1 MPEIIDPKSKAK
13 VLYDEFSSNYDL
25 GKFDDFYNK
34 LQDNNKRKLLYDAVS
49 KDYDL
54 GTFEDF
60 SNKVVSKK
68 KVSPLQAPSP
78 SSATPSLSQYI
89 QKGRE
94 QLEVKPDKSLS
105 QTSVFNPELS
115 DFQKY
120 EQSLSRKATAY
131 NWANSPTKAAA
142 EPRVAGNP
150 VAAILNMFSPDKM
163 AESYGAIG
171 KDIEK
176 RENIR
181 QNAEVEYKKY
191 EEESNNYAKNL
202 LPTIK
207 ETVSQ
212 YSGKLN
218 KNGVP
223 DYGKISQLSRQLS
236 SQLGGG
242 DYVSEVI
249 RGQLENQE
257 RFAII
262 EPSVKKEYE
271 KIVKK
276 EKGLSFWLNVQPTE
290 RKKIENSLIQK
301 QLVTAQKIKQAET
314 LASTEYK
321 KTELEATERYKPL
334 IAAAQINGNEEELN
348 GIVNQYYTEM
358 KGIAAKIN
366 NRVKRTRDELVNQ
379 FNSEIQKAQLSENEI
394 KYLNDTYQ
402 KAYSNVVKGD
412 LESKKIIQQKEEK
425 LIGYTGIF
433 GKSFLS
439 GLLSGISNRGSGLVG
454 IGLGGSLSDFL
465 YSFKSGAEITET
477 VDLDFKGNMFNP
489 TTYLTRLGKQV
500 GYQLPSM
507 VVTALTKNPTIGG
520 MVGFV
525 DEQLQNGGDVYEQIL
540 SETGDPV
547 KAQQA
552 TARYWYRSLPTIPL
566 YYLESSMFLKYTGLK
581 KGNVLAN
588 VVAEVPVEVTQEL
601 IQGYSQQLDTKDAL
615 GFKDFMSQKAP
626 NIALETAITTLLQG
640 GSFAALGKLGSA
652 LGNQNELGKNY
663 IYNLLNSKG
672 TNAAFAMLELQ
683 QLNGQ
688 ITEEQLLLGKEN
700 LAKVA
705 STITELKAVG
715 LNDTQVEGYLALLA
729 ERDGLRENL
738 TKTSNPE
745 LISAYQKEIESINKE
760 LEQAALGKVK
770 ATTVEFTSGGKITL
784 LGDPKSVLS
793 STKKEVGNT
802 INITSTDDSVNKEV
816 QDINSKIPQQENE
829 ELSNKIIDLQVN
841 LAEVGVFPLD
851 QDGMLTFTDQ
861 EGNQI
866 EEQALPQ
873 EALELKEVYDR
884 LNGNVVSTQEP
895 TQEVEKDILKEPT
908 EEEKLADINKGNT
921 VTFTYEKESD
931 VPAQLKSKISSK
943 GESNGKPFVR
953 VTISKVEA
961 DYLLGKEQK
970 PKTEQE
976 IEPAE
981 QQLLK
986 EQIQPTET
994 KTKEEFEIK
1003 EKQNKEVEETASK
1016 LKSKGLFKTDESK
1029 GIGKLVPKKFYD
1041 KKKSAFQIV
1050 SEAYNEAKRDKSNPE
1065 LVKAVN
1071 DFLDEESGR
1080 LPKDLKGRRVGNK
1093 KYAAGKDHIKGR
1105 TITKRTPTGQKVK
1118 GTYKLV
1124 PAAQLVPSH
1133 NPISFSKN
1141 EAFPQNESGKTINDR
1156 DYEKNEADKTAVIGF
1171 AQNLDGRAVENT
1183 PWVSKE
1189 GIVYNGNNRTMSR
1202 QLAAKNNTDK
1212 EYLNQLK
1219 EQAEMYGFT
1228 EEQVE
1233 SMENPTLV
1241 FEVEENLPFTTK
1253 VWKMF
1258 NAEEKKEETPGAFAI
1273 AISKTISDKARRE
1286 LSKLY
1291 EEAEVPSDVTSDK
1304 KMFKRALDIL
1314 VQDGVIQAIEIPK
1327 YSDNGTATPE
1337 GVALLERVVLG
1348 ASLDENAIETLMSLS
1363 MGNIKN
1369 AILKN
1374 IVGLMLNS
1382 TKGEN
1387 SLIPDITGAI
1397 AILKK
1402 AKVLKS
1408 SVLDFLVA
1416 FDIFDEN
1423 QWTLSEMALALLL
1436 DLNSPNKLKEFLSAY
1451 NQDVG
1456 QQLMFGDSTKE
1467 GIITNLIYN
1476 IIPEHEKGK
1485 KVIERVAE
1493 RGTDETGK
1501 GTESPNR
1508 KDEEKEQL
1516 MTGKVPNRISRKAF
1530 DKLVE
1535 KLQKAFP
1542 KAKITFNANDVK
1554 GKAAT
1559 KVKTQGGIIYGATLP
1574 DGTIY
1579 LNREAMSA
1587 EAPIHEFTHL
1597 WERLM
1602 PEDWK
1607 KGLEFFKKS
1616 SGFAKALK
1624 EIQDNPAYKD
1634 LTQEQKESEAM
1645 NTILG
1650 RMGEGYFSSDML
1662 TKFKNWFTQLLK
1674 KVADKLNLRKLTP
1687 DEKFESFAN
1696 KVLGDLFEGKDITE
1710 KQEVKKGDLQLM
1722 KIGGKEVQVRRL
1734 PEQLDVV
1741 NGFYSPLEKML
1752 LETKFDKLPVK
1763 QWIEKF
1769 GKSEEAKWTGL
1780 SDWLSQQQGSVS
1792 KADIQQYL
1800 KDNRISVVEVVKGGQ
1815 NDDLM
1820 NRAEEAERKF
1830 GIDIIIDENPMD
1842 GSPDV
1847 QISGKKLDDMTDDA
1861 IQELQN
1867 EVTDFVMAAA
1877 PETKFSQY
1885 QLEGE
1890 KENYKEI
1897 LVTLPKAKPFIIG
1910 RTSGFDTLEY
1920 TKNVYGINSIEYSN
1934 MKNAVQ
1940 SELEEKGLKW
1950 SEIKTLFEDYESKPS
1965 DFKSTHFD
1973 EPNIIVHL
1981 RMNTRKDSQ
1990 GNKVLFL
1997 EEIQSDFG
2005 QSYKKEQG
2013 SKKAI
2018 IYDIAKDIYNSKK
2031 RGDKAQFESAVKKAK
2046 DKGISEKQVSDALS
2060 EYGDFTKPRP
2070 KEIPDAPFVT
2080 DTNAWTKLALKVA
2093 LKEAVKQGAD
2103 KISWTTGEQQ
2113 NERYDLSKQVDE
2125 IKVLPQYGGSKM
2137 TYGVQGFKNG
2147 EMSTAMA
2154 ANSIA
2159 ELEGIIGKELA
2170 KKVADKGEFEGE
2182 LSFTGNDLKVG
2193 GKGMKGFYG
2202 STTEGSLGI
2211 VGNVAKS
2218 LFKQEPKTVDINAN
2232 DKTTQDK
2239 IDAIEKKRE
2248 IIGARREQ
2256 INKEMPQKRAKNKTE
2271 QDLIDKYVKEYKKL
2285 GEEFEQYEKDI
2296 LALKSTQYS
2305 IDITPELKQQVSEGL
2320 PLFMASVSKEDFT
2333 EALNEYDNLIKNP
2346 KGTTEY
2352 IKKFGLEKIKKIKD
2366 ITSNFGTYIA
2376 ALEKS
2381 NYITKKIC

>member
-1 MPEIIDPKSKAK
+1 
-13 VLYDEFSSNYDL
+13 
-25 GKFDDFYNK
+25 
-34 LQDNNKRKLLYDAVS
+34 
-49 KDYDL
+49 
-54 GTFEDF
+54 
-60 SNKVVSKK
+60 
-68 KVSPLQAPSP
+68 
-78 SSATPSLSQYI
+78 
-89 QKGRE
+89 
-94 QLEVKPDKSLS
+94 
-105 QTSVFNPELS
+105 
-115 DFQKY
+115 
-120 EQSLSRKATAY
+120 
-131 NWANSPTKAAA
+131 
-142 EPRVAGNP
+142 
-150 VAAILNMFSPDKM
+150 
-163 AESYGAIG
+163 
-171 KDIEK
+171 
-176 RENIR
+176 
-181 QNAEVEYKKY
+181 
-191 EEESNNYAKNL
+191 
-202 LPTIK
+202 
-207 ETVSQ
+207 
-212 YSGKLN
+212 
-218 KNGVP
+218 
-223 DYGKISQLSRQLS
+223 
-236 SQLGGG
+236 
-242 DYVSEVI
+242 
-249 RGQLENQE
+249 
-257 RFAII
+257 
-262 EPSVKKEYE
+262 
-271 KIVKK
+271 
-276 EKGLSFWLNVQPTE
+276 
-290 RKKIENSLIQK
+290 
-301 QLVTAQKIKQAET
+301 
-314 LASTEYK
+314 
-321 KTELEATERYKPL
+321 
-334 IAAAQINGNEEELN
+334 
-348 GIVNQYYTEM
+348 M

-379 FNSEIQKAQLSENEI
+379 FNSEIQKAQLPESVK

-402 KAYSNVVKGD
+402 RAYLNVVKND
-412 LESKKIIQQKEEK
+412 LEAKKIIQQKEES

-433 GKSFLS
+433 GKSLLS

-454 IGLGGSLSDFL
+454 IGLGGSFSDFL
-465 YSFKSGAEITET
+465 YSFKGTAEQFET

-507 VVTALTKNPTIGG
+507 VVTALTKNPRIGG
-520 MVGFV
+520 MIGYV
-525 DEQLQNGGDVYEQIL
+525 DTQLQNGGDVYEQIL

-581 KGNVLAN
+581 KGNILAN
-588 VVAEVPVEVTQEL
+588 VIAEVPVEITQEL
-601 IQGYSQQLDTKDAL
+601 IEGYTQQLDFKDAL
-615 GFKDFMSQKAP
+615 GFKDFMTQKAP

-745 LISAYQKEIESINKE
+745 LISAYQKEVESINKE

-873 EALELKEVYDR
+873 EALELKEVYDK
-884 LNGNVVSTQEP
+884 LNGNAVPDTPKEQLIIKENK
-895 TQEVEKDILKEPT
+895 KDILNEITDEKIGEKEYQDFSVDFKDGARAFGT
-908 EEEKLADINKGNT
+908 IEDGIAKITRINAPKKEGSVIEPQRGT
-921 VTFTYEKESD
+921 KTYERVIGKLREKGIKTIQVSLQSADSQKALSKLIEKGILGNARDMQGVSD
-931 VPAQLKSKISSK
+931 SQFPTTFDILS
-943 GESNGKPFVR
+943 
-953 VTISKVEA
+953 
-961 DYLLGKEQK
+961 KEQ
-970 PKTEQE
+970 
-976 IEPAE
+976 A
-981 QQLLK
+981 
-986 EQIQPTET
+986 QPTET
-994 KTKEEFEIK
+994 KTKEELEIE
-1003 EKQNKEVEETASK
+1003 EKQKKEVEETASK
-1016 LKSKGLFKTDESK
+1016 LKAKGLFKTDESK

-1171 AQNLDGRAVENT
+1171 AQNLDGRAIENT

-1382 TKGEN
+1382 TKGGN

-1501 GTESPNR
+1501 GTESTNR

-1516 MTGKVPNRISRKAF
+1516 MTGKVPNRISKKAF

-1559 KVKTQGGIIYGATLP
+1559 EVKTQGGIIYGATLP

-1607 KGLEFFKKS
+1607 RGLEFFKKS

-1624 EIQDNPAYKD
+1624 EIQDNPAYKG

-1687 DEKFESFAN
+1687 NEKFESFAN
-1696 KVLGDLFEGKDITE
+1696 KVLGDLFGGKDITE
-1710 KQEVKKGDLQLM
+1710 KQEGKKGDLQLM

-1800 KDNRISVVEVVKGGQ
+1800 KDNRIEIMEVVKGAIPKYKVRNGNLTFDNFESSFEIRLQ
-1815 NDDLM
+1815 DGFWRVYDPMQEKDVAKFKNVEDAVKYVSENDSQYSVGD
-1820 NRAEEAERKF
+1820 N
-1830 GIDIIIDENPMD
+1830 
-1842 GSPDV
+1842 S
-1847 QISGKKLDDMTDDA
+1847 
-1861 IQELQN
+1861 
-1867 EVTDFVMAAA
+1867 
-1877 PETKFSQY
+1877 KFSQY

-1890 KENYKEI
+1890 KENYKEV
-1897 LVTLPKAKPFIIG
+1897 LVALPRFGETKDRQKQIDYVDSLKKKYNATTPFELDKVVNEEERAKWEELTSKA
-1910 RTSGFDTLEY
+1910 
-1920 TKNVYGINSIEYSN
+1920 N
-1934 MKNAVQ
+1934 
-1940 SELEEKGLKW
+1940 
-1950 SEIKTLFEDYESKPS
+1950 
-1965 DFKSTHFD
+1965 KSTEKNSKFFSSHFD
-1973 EPNIIVHL
+1973 EPNILVHL

-1997 EEIQSDFG
+1997 EEIQGDFP
-2005 QSYKKEQG
+2005 QEYRKQQNLINDYVDKNSAKVIEEFKK
-2013 SKKAI
+2013 
-2018 IYDIAKDIYNSKK
+2018 
-2031 RGDKAQFESAVKKAK
+2031 
-2046 DKGISEKQVSDALS
+2046 KGI
-2060 EYGDFTKPRP
+2060 
-2070 KEIPDAPFVT
+2070 
-2080 DTNAWTKLALKVA
+2080 
-2093 LKEAVKQGAD
+2093 
-2103 KISWTTGEQQ
+2103 
-2113 NERYDLSKQVDE
+2113 
-2125 IKVLPQYGGSKM
+2125 
-2137 TYGVQGFKNG
+2137 
-2147 EMSTAMA
+2147 
-2154 ANSIA
+2154 
-2159 ELEGIIGKELA
+2159 LE
-2170 KKVADKGEFEGE
+2170 V
-2182 LSFTGNDLKVG
+2182 
-2193 GKGMKGFYG
+2193 
-2202 STTEGSLGI
+2202 
-2211 VGNVAKS
+2211 
-2218 LFKQEPKTVDINAN
+2218 
-2232 DKTTQDK
+2232 
-2239 IDAIEKKRE
+2239 
-2248 IIGARREQ
+2248 
-2256 INKEMPQKRAKNKTE
+2256 
-2271 QDLIDKYVKEYKKL
+2271 
-2285 GEEFEQYEKDI
+2285 
-2296 LALKSTQYS
+2296 
-2305 IDITPELKQQVSEGL
+2305 
-2320 PLFMASVSKEDFT
+2320 
-2333 EALNEYDNLIKNP
+2333 
-2346 KGTTEY
+2346 
-2352 IKKFGLEKIKKIKD
+2352 
-2366 ITSNFGTYIA
+2366 
-2376 ALEKS
+2376 
-2381 NYITKKIC
+2381 ICP

>member
-78 SSATPSLSQYI
+78 SSATPSFSQYKE
-89 QKGRE
+89 QGYK
-94 QLEVKPDKSLS
+94 QLEKD
-105 QTSVFNPELS
+105 TSIFNPELS

-207 ETVSQ
+207 EAVSQ

-262 EPSVKKEYE
+262 EPNVKKEYE

-276 EKGLSFWLNVQPTE
+276 EKGLSFWLNIQPTE

-379 FNSEIQKAQLSENEI
+379 FNSEIQKAQLPESEI

-412 LESKKIIQQKEEK
+412 LEAKKIIQQKEES

-433 GKSFLS
+433 GKSLLS

-465 YSFKSGAEITET
+465 YSFKSGAEIAET

-672 TNAAFAMLELQ
+672 TNASFAMLELQ

-793 STKKEVGNT
+793 STKGEVGNT

-884 LNGNVVSTQEP
+884 LNGN
-895 TQEVEKDILKEPT
+895 
-908 EEEKLADINKGNT
+908 A
-921 VTFTYEKESD
+921 
-931 VPAQLKSKISSK
+931 VPAQEVKPTEKQISPALRDVESVAKKSDADIEKRMLELQDSGLKFGTPETKEFNALEKEMEKRERKSVFNVPLDKV
-943 GESNGKPFVR
+943 GESVDALMQKEKNMPNGFGAFIEKRDAGETKEVADRYLNAKELTDAELKKDFSDAVRGNPITWYADGLKMREALKEATNRGIDTKDMLAAVTKVYEDAGYDTQTAKSVVANMLKPIFEG
-953 VTISKVEA
+953 SQKVETNESK
-961 DYLLGKEQK
+961 LVKSESILSKEQ
-970 PKTEQE
+970 
-976 IEPAE
+976 A
-981 QQLLK
+981 
-986 EQIQPTET
+986 QPTET
-994 KTKEEFEIK
+994 KTKQPVKEIEKIPEEIEREERQEANISLKIK
-1003 EKQNKEVEETASK
+1003 EKK
-1016 LKSKGLFKTDESK
+1016 LKGESLMQL
-1029 GIGKLVPKKFYD
+1029 GRLVPKEFYD
-1041 KKKSAFQIV
+1041 SKKSPYNIIAK
-1050 SEAYNEAKRDKSNPE
+1050 AYIAALNKSQDTK

-1071 DFLDEESGR
+1071 KLLGIKQPKSAMEIARQKAAQQNKGIVNKANKISE
-1080 LPKDLKGRRVGNK
+1080 LLQTPKDRVMA
-1093 KYAAGKDHIKGR
+1093 YF
-1105 TITKRTPTGQKVK
+1105 V
-1118 GTYKLV
+1118 
-1124 PAAQLVPSH
+1124 
-1133 NPISFSKN
+1133 
-1141 EAFPQNESGKTINDR
+1141 SGKRINQNAIQELYGGKEPRLRWKTSIEGERRSRIGLISSTSPSIND
-1156 DYEKNEADKTAVIGF
+1156 
-1171 AQNLDGRAVENT
+1171 
-1183 PWVSKE
+1183 
-1189 GIVYNGNNRTMSR
+1189 
-1202 QLAAKNNTDK
+1202 LAHKLWEQYG
-1212 EYLNQLK
+1212 EYDN
-1219 EQAEMYGFT
+1219 
-1228 EEQVE
+1228 
-1233 SMENPTLV
+1233 
-1241 FEVEENLPFTTK
+1241 FTT
-1253 VWKMF
+1253 
-1258 NAEEKKEETPGAFAI
+1258 
-1273 AISKTISDKARRE
+1273 
-1286 LSKLY
+1286 
-1291 EEAEVPSDVTSDK
+1291 
-1304 KMFKRALDIL
+1304 
-1314 VQDGVIQAIEIPK
+1314 QD
-1327 YSDNGTATPE
+1327 Y
-1337 GVALLERVVLG
+1337 R
-1348 ASLDENAIETLMSLS
+1348 NAIEEVLGEHTSRATMAKEL
-1363 MGNIKN
+1363 NNKYAEEIKN
-1369 AILKN
+1369 QGLTDEEVDTLEDMEVEMLLSIVSN
-1374 IVGLMLNS
+1374 IDD
-1382 TKGEN
+1382 
-1387 SLIPDITGAI
+1387 DIKQEIIELLESYTNRSQGG
-1397 AILKK
+1397 
-1402 AKVLKS
+1402 
-1408 SVLDFLVA
+1408 SVID
-1416 FDIFDEN
+1416 
-1423 QWTLSEMALALLL
+1423 W
-1436 DLNSPNKLKEFLSAY
+1436 NKLKEDSSGFEPKILNLSEKAQNKLY
-1451 NQDVG
+1451 EIIQDPKGFANSNVSSQDVE
-1456 QQLMFGDSTKE
+1456 QQKEIRQNRQQSKKIEEAEDISDDDEPLFMAKLPSVKKSNTKSRE
-1467 GIITNLIYN
+1467 EILEIVNDLINHWKRSKKQLDEIKNLS
-1476 IIPEHEKGK
+1476 EE
-1485 KVIERVAE
+1485 ERVAYT
-1493 RGTDETGK
+1493 GTFSSMK
-1501 GTESPNR
+1501 R
-1508 KDEEKEQL
+1508 FEELFQSMTNEVVEKIKPFLELLGFDIKEKNNIKLLEEISSSEKL

-1559 KVKTQGGIIYGATLP
+1559 EVKTQGGIIYGATLP

-1607 KGLEFFKKS
+1607 RGLEFFKKS

-1624 EIQDNPAYKD
+1624 EIQDNPAYKG

-1687 DEKFESFAN
+1687 DEKFKSFAN
-1696 KVLGDLFEGKDITE
+1696 KVLRDLFGGKDITE
-1710 KQEVKKGDLQLM
+1710 KQEGKKGDLQLS
-1722 KIGGKEVQVRRL
+1722 GKGLSIQNVQDVISSLEMSLNKGITQDQTVEQMMPITDQMAEIEKEFARRGYILENDYDTVSVRDNNDFVEPNRL
-1734 PEQLDVV
+1734 PKYLQNLVAQYESAFLKLESFDETALAIALQKSRATETRYADVV
-1741 NGFYSPLEKML
+1741 YIEDEGWAV
-1752 LETKFDKLPVK
+1752 ETFPY
-1763 QWIEKF
+1763 
-1769 GKSEEAKWTGL
+1769 A
-1780 SDWLSQQQGSVS
+1780 
-1792 KADIQQYL
+1792 
-1800 KDNRISVVEVVKGGQ
+1800 VKGK
-1815 NDDLM
+1815 
-1820 NRAEEAERKF
+1820 A
-1830 GIDIIIDENPMD
+1830 
-1842 GSPDV
+1842 S
-1847 QISGKKLDDMTDDA
+1847 A
-1861 IQELQN
+1861 ILGG
-1867 EVTDFVMAAA
+1867 VGV
-1877 PETKFSQY
+1877 
-1885 QLEGE
+1885 
-1890 KENYKEI
+1890 
-1897 LVTLPKAKPFIIG
+1897 
-1910 RTSGFDTLEY
+1910 
-1920 TKNVYGINSIEYSN
+1920 
-1934 MKNAVQ
+1934 
-1940 SELEEKGLKW
+1940 
-1950 SEIKTLFEDYESKPS
+1950 KTFP
-1965 DFKSTHFD
+1965 T
-1973 EPNIIVHL
+1973 
-1981 RMNTRKDSQ
+1981 
-1990 GNKVLFL
+1990 
-1997 EEIQSDFG
+1997 
-2005 QSYKKEQG
+2005 
-2013 SKKAI
+2013 
-2018 IYDIAKDIYNSKK
+2018 
-2031 RGDKAQFESAVKKAK
+2031 
-2046 DKGISEKQVSDALS
+2046 
-2060 EYGDFTKPRP
+2060 
-2070 KEIPDAPFVT
+2070 
-2080 DTNAWTKLALKVA
+2080 
-2093 LKEAVKQGAD
+2093 
-2103 KISWTTGEQQ
+2103 
-2113 NERYDLSKQVDE
+2113 
-2125 IKVLPQYGGSKM
+2125 
-2137 TYGVQGFKNG
+2137 
-2147 EMSTAMA
+2147 
-2154 ANSIA
+2154 
-2159 ELEGIIGKELA
+2159 KELA
-2170 KKVADKGEFEGE
+2170 QIEADKQ
-2182 LSFTGNDLKVG
+2182 N
-2193 GKGMKGFYG
+2193 
-2202 STTEGSLGI
+2202 
-2211 VGNVAKS
+2211 
-2218 LFKQEPKTVDINAN
+2218 
-2232 DKTTQDK
+2232 K
-2239 IDAIEKKRE
+2239 I
-2248 IIGARREQ
+2248 IIEQ
-2256 INKEMPQKRAKNKTE
+2256 ISRRSK
-2271 QDLIDKYVKEYKKL
+2271 
-2285 GEEFEQYEKDI
+2285 GE
-2296 LALKSTQYS
+2296 S
-2305 IDITPELKQQVSEGL
+2305 
-2320 PLFMASVSKEDFT
+2320 PLFMASAPKEDFA

>member
-1 MPEIIDPKSKAK
+1 MDEKQLKALWESMSATHELGNFDAFKKNIYSDSNFRKNFWEEAAPLYEI
-13 VLYDEFSSNYDL
+13 
-25 GKFDDFYNK
+25 G
-34 LQDNNKRKLLYDAVS
+34 
-49 KDYDL
+49 DYK
-54 GTFEDF
+54 TFEESF
-60 SNKVVSKK
+60 KK

-78 SSATPSLSQYI
+78 SSATPSFSQYKE
-89 QKGRE
+89 QGYK
-94 QLEVKPDKSLS
+94 QLEKD
-105 QTSVFNPELS
+105 TSIFNPELS

-191 EEESNNYAKNL
+191 EEESNNYAKSL

-262 EPSVKKEYE
+262 EPNVKKEYE

-379 FNSEIQKAQLSENEI
+379 FNSEIQKAQLPESEV

-412 LESKKIIQQKEEK
+412 LEAKKIIQQKEEK

-433 GKSFLS
+433 GKSLLS

-465 YSFKSGAEITET
+465 YSFKSGAEIAET

-745 LISAYQKEIESINKE
+745 LISAYQKEIESLNKE

-829 ELSNKIIDLQVN
+829 ELSNKIIDLQVD

-884 LNGNVVSTQEP
+884 LNGN
-895 TQEVEKDILKEPT
+895 
-908 EEEKLADINKGNT
+908 A
-921 VTFTYEKESD
+921 
-931 VPAQLKSKISSK
+931 VPAQEVKPNEKQISPALRYL
-943 GESNGKPFVR
+943 ENGVSIEPDNTSEGFY
-953 VTISKVEA
+953 KVYKDEKLVG
-961 DYLLGKEQK
+961 LLGATDFVQSKNKGQYFDENLMSEILTQLGIEHGKAERNIQGENDFLTIRTKGGSSSLKAVESLLSKEQ
-970 PKTEQE
+970 T
-976 IEPAE
+976 
-981 QQLLK
+981 
-986 EQIQPTET
+986 QPTET
-994 KTKEEFEIK
+994 KTKEELEIE
-1003 EKQNKEVEETASK
+1003 EKQKKEVEETASK
-1016 LKSKGLFKTDESK
+1016 LKAKGLFKTDESK

-1241 FEVEENLPFTTK
+1241 FEVEQNLPFITK

-1382 TKGEN
+1382 TKGGN

-1516 MTGKVPNRISRKAF
+1516 MTGKVPNRISKKAF

-1559 KVKTQGGIIYGATLP
+1559 EIKTKGGIIYGATLP

-1607 KGLEFFKKS
+1607 NGLEFFKKS

-1624 EIQDNPAYKD
+1624 EIKDNPAYKS
-1634 LTQEQKESEAM
+1634 LTQKQKESEAM

-1696 KVLGDLFEGKDITE
+1696 KVLGDLF
-1710 KQEVKKGDLQLM
+1710 
-1722 KIGGKEVQVRRL
+1722 GGKELTNKKVINKFNDLFKLIGKEFKILNDIKLSKYPSFSAQGFLSLEDKTKLYKKAFGETVAKIIRAKMPIAFDYQEKLIDYIKKVIPVKSSMPFILQNLANVIEEQFIKQLGSISENIEKINQDPIKLLNSVGYELGKIDNEEDAMSFRGYYPGTDDNIGGSVICTYRDVKGRIKNNIVLFIVKDDAKKTLKPNELTQENLSESWKTYLEKLGRKKEDGTYDLKNLKNNREDPYSTSVLSIQINKNNGYLKIISRYNHTIQEGSSNPDATFNNDLNKIVVGLEDSLYNYFNLKNSKNKNIALPDGVVQDSKGNYYNYY
-1734 PEQLDVV
+1734 EEV
-1741 NGFYSPLEKML
+1741 NGIYYGQTFYIENGNATFIDTNSEKIIDGYLIKNNGIAKKIASDNDEFVFGEIKKVSFLSNDKISM
-1752 LETKFDKLPVK
+1752 ETTNGNVLFNVSNGKITK
-1763 QWIEKF
+1763 IE
-1769 GKSEEAKWTGL
+1769 SIDISL
-1780 SDWLSQQQGSVS
+1780 SDYVAN
-1792 KADIQQYL
+1792 KYYKYD
-1800 KDNRISVVEVVKGGQ
+1800 
-1815 NDDLM
+1815 
-1820 NRAEEAERKF
+1820 
-1830 GIDIIIDENPMD
+1830 
-1842 GSPDV
+1842 
-1847 QISGKKLDDMTDDA
+1847 
-1861 IQELQN
+1861 
-1867 EVTDFVMAAA
+1867 
-1877 PETKFSQY
+1877 
-1885 QLEGE
+1885 
-1890 KENYKEI
+1890 KEN
-1897 LVTLPKAKPFIIG
+1897 
-1910 RTSGFDTLEY
+1910 
-1920 TKNVYGINSIEYSN
+1920 NSIENVRNYYQQKYLHIIFGNLTTIGEDAYFENSQVTN
-1934 MKNAVQ
+1934 LGNLTTIGESAYFENSQVTNLGNLTTIGGNAV
-1940 SELEEKGLKW
+1940 
-1950 SEIKTLFEDYESKPS
+1950 FED
-1965 DFKSTHFD
+1965 
-1973 EPNIIVHL
+1973 
-1981 RMNTRKDSQ
+1981 SQ
-1990 GNKVLFL
+1990 VTNLGNLTT
-1997 EEIQSDFG
+1997 IG
-2005 QSYKKEQG
+2005 
-2013 SKKAI
+2013 
-2018 IYDIAKDIYNSKK
+2018 
-2031 RGDKAQFESAVKKAK
+2031 ESALF
-2046 DKGISEKQVSDALS
+2046 GNSQV
-2060 EYGDFTKPRP
+2060 
-2070 KEIPDAPFVT
+2070 
-2080 DTNAWTKLALKVA
+2080 TNL
-2093 LKEAVKQGAD
+2093 
-2103 KISWTTGEQQ
+2103 
-2113 NERYDLSKQVDE
+2113 
-2125 IKVLPQYGGSKM
+2125 
-2137 TYGVQGFKNG
+2137 
-2147 EMSTAMA
+2147 
-2154 ANSIA
+2154 
-2159 ELEGIIGKELA
+2159 
-2170 KKVADKGEFEGE
+2170 
-2182 LSFTGNDLKVG
+2182 
-2193 GKGMKGFYG
+2193 
-2202 STTEGSLGI
+2202 
-2211 VGNVAKS
+2211 
-2218 LFKQEPKTVDINAN
+2218 
-2232 DKTTQDK
+2232 
-2239 IDAIEKKRE
+2239 
-2248 IIGARREQ
+2248 
-2256 INKEMPQKRAKNKTE
+2256 
-2271 QDLIDKYVKEYKKL
+2271 
-2285 GEEFEQYEKDI
+2285 
-2296 LALKSTQYS
+2296 
-2305 IDITPELKQQVSEGL
+2305 
-2320 PLFMASVSKEDFT
+2320 
-2333 EALNEYDNLIKNP
+2333 
-2346 KGTTEY
+2346 
-2352 IKKFGLEKIKKIKD
+2352 
-2366 ITSNFGTYIA
+2366 
-2376 ALEKS
+2376 
-2381 NYITKKIC
+2381 

>member
-1 MPEIIDPKSKAK
+1 MPDQITKQALRDFVATSNSGKYSDEKTLLSKFPELKS
-13 VLYDEFSSNYDL
+13 YDVQALKDFVATSNSGKYKSEDELFSKFPEF
-25 GKFDDFYNK
+25 
-34 LQDNNKRKLLYDAVS
+34 
-49 KDYDL
+49 
-54 GTFEDF
+54 EP
-60 SNKVVSKK
+60 KK

-78 SSATPSLSQYI
+78 SSATPSFSQYKE
-89 QKGRE
+89 QGYK
-94 QLEVKPDKSLS
+94 QLEKD
-105 QTSVFNPELS
+105 TSIFKPELS

-207 ETVSQ
+207 EAVSP

-262 EPSVKKEYE
+262 EPNVKKEYE

-276 EKGLSFWLNVQPTE
+276 EKGLPVNEFIESE

-379 FNSEIQKAQLSENEI
+379 FNSEIQKAQLPESEV

-412 LESKKIIQQKEEK
+412 LEAKKIIQQKEEK

-433 GKSFLS
+433 GKSLLS

-465 YSFKSGAEITET
+465 YSFKSGAEIAET

-745 LISAYQKEIESINKE
+745 LISAYQKEIESLNKE

-873 EALELKEVYDR
+873 EALELKEVYDK
-884 LNGNVVSTQEP
+884 LNGN
-895 TQEVEKDILKEPT
+895 
-908 EEEKLADINKGNT
+908 A
-921 VTFTYEKESD
+921 
-931 VPAQLKSKISSK
+931 VPAQEVKPTEKQISPALSDVESTAKQIVGESAFDKLKKEGYTIEKGKFDSDAYASFFGLHTGVQASEFEKAGLRLIKPSEKIKVYRGKGKNVAEGENEGVTWVAEDKKVAENYSGDGQVEEFEVIKPKNPFPNPTDTIYVKGSDVGNKLRLVRDRLFKEGKLTKEQALEASKAIDEFVSAAGEESELYSTKTNKKGVSSK
-943 GESNGKPFVR
+943 YVKALQALGFDGIVQKESYNSGSPF
-953 VTISKVEA
+953 TA
-961 DYLLGKEQK
+961 T
-970 PKTEQE
+970 KTGNETNTYGIFKSE
-976 IEPAE
+976 S
-981 QQLLK
+981 L
-986 EQIQPTET
+986 QPTET
-994 KTKEEFEIK
+994 KTKEELEIE

-1016 LKSKGLFKTDESK
+1016 LKAKGLFKTDESK

-1382 TKGEN
+1382 TKGGN

-1493 RGTDETGK
+1493 RGTDETRK
-1501 GTESPNR
+1501 GTESTNR

-1516 MTGKVPNRISRKAF
+1516 MTGKVPNRISKKAF

-1559 KVKTQGGIIYGATLP
+1559 EVKTQGGIIYGATLP

-1607 KGLEFFKKS
+1607 RGLEFFKKS

-1624 EIQDNPAYKD
+1624 EIQDNPAYKG

-1687 DEKFESFAN
+1687 DEKFKSFAN
-1696 KVLGDLFEGKDITE
+1696 KVLRDLFGGKDITE
-1710 KQEVKKGDLQLM
+1710 KQEGKKGDLQLS
-1722 KIGGKEVQVRRL
+1722 GKGLSIQNVQDVISSLEMSLNKGITQDQTVEQMMPITDQMAEIEKEFARRGYILENDYDTVSVRDNNDFVEPNRL
-1734 PEQLDVV
+1734 PKYLQNLVAQYESAFLKLESFDETALAIALQKSRATETRYADVV
-1741 NGFYSPLEKML
+1741 YIEDEGWAV
-1752 LETKFDKLPVK
+1752 ETFPY
-1763 QWIEKF
+1763 
-1769 GKSEEAKWTGL
+1769 A
-1780 SDWLSQQQGSVS
+1780 
-1792 KADIQQYL
+1792 
-1800 KDNRISVVEVVKGGQ
+1800 VKGK
-1815 NDDLM
+1815 
-1820 NRAEEAERKF
+1820 A
-1830 GIDIIIDENPMD
+1830 
-1842 GSPDV
+1842 S
-1847 QISGKKLDDMTDDA
+1847 A
-1861 IQELQN
+1861 ILGG
-1867 EVTDFVMAAA
+1867 VGV
-1877 PETKFSQY
+1877 
-1885 QLEGE
+1885 
-1890 KENYKEI
+1890 
-1897 LVTLPKAKPFIIG
+1897 
-1910 RTSGFDTLEY
+1910 
-1920 TKNVYGINSIEYSN
+1920 
-1934 MKNAVQ
+1934 
-1940 SELEEKGLKW
+1940 
-1950 SEIKTLFEDYESKPS
+1950 KTFP
-1965 DFKSTHFD
+1965 T
-1973 EPNIIVHL
+1973 
-1981 RMNTRKDSQ
+1981 
-1990 GNKVLFL
+1990 
-1997 EEIQSDFG
+1997 
-2005 QSYKKEQG
+2005 
-2013 SKKAI
+2013 
-2018 IYDIAKDIYNSKK
+2018 
-2031 RGDKAQFESAVKKAK
+2031 
-2046 DKGISEKQVSDALS
+2046 
-2060 EYGDFTKPRP
+2060 
-2070 KEIPDAPFVT
+2070 
-2080 DTNAWTKLALKVA
+2080 
-2093 LKEAVKQGAD
+2093 
-2103 KISWTTGEQQ
+2103 
-2113 NERYDLSKQVDE
+2113 
-2125 IKVLPQYGGSKM
+2125 
-2137 TYGVQGFKNG
+2137 
-2147 EMSTAMA
+2147 
-2154 ANSIA
+2154 
-2159 ELEGIIGKELA
+2159 KELA
-2170 KKVADKGEFEGE
+2170 QIEADKQ
-2182 LSFTGNDLKVG
+2182 N
-2193 GKGMKGFYG
+2193 
-2202 STTEGSLGI
+2202 
-2211 VGNVAKS
+2211 
-2218 LFKQEPKTVDINAN
+2218 
-2232 DKTTQDK
+2232 K
-2239 IDAIEKKRE
+2239 I
-2248 IIGARREQ
+2248 IIEQ
-2256 INKEMPQKRAKNKTE
+2256 ISRRSK
-2271 QDLIDKYVKEYKKL
+2271 
-2285 GEEFEQYEKDI
+2285 GE
-2296 LALKSTQYS
+2296 S
-2305 IDITPELKQQVSEGL
+2305 
-2320 PLFMASVSKEDFT
+2320 PLFMASAPKEDFA

>member
-1 MPEIIDPKSKAK
+1 MDEKQLQFLFNEYAK
-13 VLYDEFSSNYDL
+13 
-25 GKFDDFYNK
+25 GKGF
-34 LQDNNKRKLLYDAVS
+34 
-49 KDYDL
+49 KDYNEFKSLMSNDNSRRIFFDESNKEL
-54 GTFEDF
+54 GFKDF
-60 SNKVVSKK
+60 SDFDNTLGIKK
-68 KVSPLQAPSP
+68 KSTPLQAPSP
-78 SSATPSLSQYI
+78 SSATPSFSQYKE
-89 QKGRE
+89 QGYK
-94 QLEVKPDKSLS
+94 QLEKD
-105 QTSVFNPELS
+105 TSIFNPELS

-191 EEESNNYAKNL
+191 EEESNNYAKSL

-262 EPSVKKEYE
+262 EPNVKKEYE

-276 EKGLSFWLNVQPTE
+276 EKGLPVNEFIESE

-379 FNSEIQKAQLSENEI
+379 FNSEIQKAQLPESEV

-412 LESKKIIQQKEEK
+412 LEAKKIIQQKEEK

-433 GKSFLS
+433 GKSLLS

-465 YSFKSGAEITET
+465 YSFKSGAEIAET

-884 LNGNVVSTQEP
+884 LNGNAVPAQKD
-895 TQEVEKDILKEPT
+895 EKDILKEPT
-908 EEEKLADINKGNT
+908 EKEKLADINKGNT

-931 VPAQLKSKISSK
+931 VPAQLKGKISSK

-961 DYLLGKEQK
+961 DYLLNKEQK

-976 IEPAE
+976 VKPTE
-981 QQLLK
+981 QQIPTALKDVQGTAKALENFDESEIDKIASNQEIPMQFLGTTKIDEEINRLKSIVEKRKTKGQDIKEMQDAINALESQKANIPTKGQQLSEAYHKAKADGSNPKLVKAVESLLSK
-986 EQIQPTET
+986 EQTQPTET
-994 KTKEEFEIK
+994 KTKEELKIE

-1016 LKSKGLFKTDESK
+1016 LKAKGLFKTDESK

-1171 AQNLDGRAVENT
+1171 AQNLDGRAIENT

-1382 TKGEN
+1382 TKGGN

-1535 KLQKAFP
+1535 KIQKAFP
-1542 KAKITFNANDVK
+1542 KAKITPNANDVK

-1559 KVKTQGGIIYGATLP
+1559 EVKTQGGIIYGATLP

-1602 PEDWK
+1602 PEEWK

-1624 EIQDNPAYKD
+1624 EIQDNQAYKG

-1696 KVLGDLFEGKDITE
+1696 KVLGDLLGGKDITE
-1710 KQEVKKGDLQLM
+1710 KQKVKKGDLQLM

-1800 KDNRISVVEVVKGGQ
+1800 KDNRIQVVEVVKGEKGQ
-1815 NDDLM
+1815 KM
-1820 NRAEEAERKF
+1820 MSKSEARKVF
-1830 GIDIIIDENPMD
+1830 EDNGY
-1842 GSPDV
+1842 DV
-1847 QISGKKLDDMTDDA
+1847 
-1861 IQELQN
+1861 
-1867 EVTDFVMAAA
+1867 VTDKNGDTYVEKNEEIFDYNDMSELEKSAFDALTINNSDRGSAASD
-1877 PETKFSQY
+1877 TKFYKY

-1997 EEIQSDFG
+1997 EEIQGDFP
-2005 QSYKKEQG
+2005 QEYRKQQNLINDYVDKNSAKVIEEFKK
-2013 SKKAI
+2013 
-2018 IYDIAKDIYNSKK
+2018 
-2031 RGDKAQFESAVKKAK
+2031 
-2046 DKGISEKQVSDALS
+2046 KGI
-2060 EYGDFTKPRP
+2060 
-2070 KEIPDAPFVT
+2070 
-2080 DTNAWTKLALKVA
+2080 
-2093 LKEAVKQGAD
+2093 
-2103 KISWTTGEQQ
+2103 
-2113 NERYDLSKQVDE
+2113 
-2125 IKVLPQYGGSKM
+2125 
-2137 TYGVQGFKNG
+2137 
-2147 EMSTAMA
+2147 
-2154 ANSIA
+2154 
-2159 ELEGIIGKELA
+2159 LE
-2170 KKVADKGEFEGE
+2170 V
-2182 LSFTGNDLKVG
+2182 
-2193 GKGMKGFYG
+2193 
-2202 STTEGSLGI
+2202 
-2211 VGNVAKS
+2211 
-2218 LFKQEPKTVDINAN
+2218 
-2232 DKTTQDK
+2232 
-2239 IDAIEKKRE
+2239 
-2248 IIGARREQ
+2248 
-2256 INKEMPQKRAKNKTE
+2256 
-2271 QDLIDKYVKEYKKL
+2271 
-2285 GEEFEQYEKDI
+2285 
-2296 LALKSTQYS
+2296 
-2305 IDITPELKQQVSEGL
+2305 
-2320 PLFMASVSKEDFT
+2320 
-2333 EALNEYDNLIKNP
+2333 
-2346 KGTTEY
+2346 
-2352 IKKFGLEKIKKIKD
+2352 
-2366 ITSNFGTYIA
+2366 
-2376 ALEKS
+2376 
-2381 NYITKKIC
+2381 ICP

>member
-1 MPEIIDPKSKAK
+1 MPEITDPKSKAK

-54 GTFEDF
+54 GTFDDF

-105 QTSVFNPELS
+105 QASVFNPELS

-207 ETVSQ
+207 EAVSP

-262 EPSVKKEYE
+262 EPNVKKEYE

-276 EKGLSFWLNVQPTE
+276 EKGLPVNEFIESE

-379 FNSEIQKAQLSENEI
+379 FNSEIQKAQLPESEV

-412 LESKKIIQQKEEK
+412 LEAKKIIQQKEES

-433 GKSFLS
+433 GKSLLS

-465 YSFKSGAEITET
+465 YSFKSGAEIAET

-705 STITELKAVG
+705 NTITELKAVG

-745 LISAYQKEIESINKE
+745 LISAYQKEVESINKE

-873 EALELKEVYDR
+873 EALELKEVYDK
-884 LNGNVVSTQEP
+884 LNGNAVP
-895 TQEVEKDILKEPT
+895 TQEVKLT
-908 EEEKLADINKGNT
+908 EQQIPPALSGEQVKNKL
-921 VTFTYEKESD
+921 
-931 VPAQLKSKISSK
+931 
-943 GESNGKPFVR
+943 
-953 VTISKVEA
+953 
-961 DYLLGKEQK
+961 
-970 PKTEQE
+970 QE
-976 IEPAE
+976 IEKQPVKINITQDANGKME
-981 QQLLK
+981 QTSQEVIDNIKEELDKTRLPYSNVISNDKGSTYFVVTKDGQQHEILKVLQSGGKLIPTNLTKAKWINHLIKTERDSVVKAVESLLSK
-986 EQIQPTET
+986 EQTQPTKT
-994 KTKEEFEIK
+994 KTKEELEIE
-1003 EKQNKEVEETASK
+1003 EKQKKEIEETASK
-1016 LKSKGLFKTDESK
+1016 LKAKGLFKTDESK

-1171 AQNLDGRAVENT
+1171 AQNLDGRAIENT

-1382 TKGEN
+1382 TKGGN

-1493 RGTDETGK
+1493 RGTNETGK
-1501 GTESPNR
+1501 GTESTNR

-1516 MTGKVPNRISRKAF
+1516 MTGKVPNRISKKAF

-1542 KAKITFNANDVK
+1542 KAKIIFNANDVK

-1559 KVKTQGGIIYGATLP
+1559 EVKTQGGIIYGATLP

-1602 PEDWK
+1602 PEEWK

-1624 EIQDNPAYKD
+1624 EIQDNPAYKG

-1696 KVLGDLFEGKDITE
+1696 KVLGDLFGGKDITE
-1710 KQEVKKGDLQLM
+1710 KQEVEKGDLQLM
-1722 KIGGKEVQVRRL
+1722 
-1734 PEQLDVV
+1734 
-1741 NGFYSPLEKML
+1741 
-1752 LETKFDKLPVK
+1752 
-1763 QWIEKF
+1763 
-1769 GKSEEAKWTGL
+1769 
-1780 SDWLSQQQGSVS
+1780 
-1792 KADIQQYL
+1792 
-1800 KDNRISVVEVVKGGQ
+1800 
-1815 NDDLM
+1815 
-1820 NRAEEAERKF
+1820 
-1830 GIDIIIDENPMD
+1830 
-1842 GSPDV
+1842 
-1847 QISGKKLDDMTDDA
+1847 
-1861 IQELQN
+1861 
-1867 EVTDFVMAAA
+1867 
-1877 PETKFSQY
+1877 
-1885 QLEGE
+1885 
-1890 KENYKEI
+1890 
-1897 LVTLPKAKPFIIG
+1897 
-1910 RTSGFDTLEY
+1910 
-1920 TKNVYGINSIEYSN
+1920 
-1934 MKNAVQ
+1934 AV
-1940 SELEEKGLKW
+1940 
-1950 SEIKTLFEDYESKPS
+1950 P
-1965 DFKSTHFD
+1965 
-1973 EPNIIVHL
+1973 
-1981 RMNTRKDSQ
+1981 
-1990 GNKVLFL
+1990 
-1997 EEIQSDFG
+1997 
-2005 QSYKKEQG
+2005 
-2013 SKKAI
+2013 
-2018 IYDIAKDIYNSKK
+2018 
-2031 RGDKAQFESAVKKAK
+2031 
-2046 DKGISEKQVSDALS
+2046 
-2060 EYGDFTKPRP
+2060 
-2070 KEIPDAPFVT
+2070 
-2080 DTNAWTKLALKVA
+2080 
-2093 LKEAVKQGAD
+2093 
-2103 KISWTTGEQQ
+2103 
-2113 NERYDLSKQVDE
+2113 
-2125 IKVLPQYGGSKM
+2125 
-2137 TYGVQGFKNG
+2137 
-2147 EMSTAMA
+2147 
-2154 ANSIA
+2154 
-2159 ELEGIIGKELA
+2159 
-2170 KKVADKGEFEGE
+2170 
-2182 LSFTGNDLKVG
+2182 
-2193 GKGMKGFYG
+2193 
-2202 STTEGSLGI
+2202 
-2211 VGNVAKS
+2211 
-2218 LFKQEPKTVDINAN
+2218 
-2232 DKTTQDK
+2232 
-2239 IDAIEKKRE
+2239 
-2248 IIGARREQ
+2248 
-2256 INKEMPQKRAKNKTE
+2256 
-2271 QDLIDKYVKEYKKL
+2271 
-2285 GEEFEQYEKDI
+2285 
-2296 LALKSTQYS
+2296 
-2305 IDITPELKQQVSEGL
+2305 
-2320 PLFMASVSKEDFT
+2320 KEDFT